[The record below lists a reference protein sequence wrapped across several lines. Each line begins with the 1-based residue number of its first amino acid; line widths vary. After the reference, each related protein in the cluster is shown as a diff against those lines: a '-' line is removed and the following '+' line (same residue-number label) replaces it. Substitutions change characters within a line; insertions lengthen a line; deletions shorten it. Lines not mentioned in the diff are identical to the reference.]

1 MTVGLKKTTTLC
13 SSSKPSSWSQT
24 PQRVRRTLVFYVSL
38 MCCAFALQ
46 HHRNTEACLTDDFL
60 QTSSFSVCENVR
72 ASAKA
77 KDTEGRAKMTT
88 SPNTTLTT
96 TQDDI
101 CSSANTQK
109 NAEWDLSS
117 KNILQTTE
125 RGYTQSKEERRWRY
139 SYYCRRD
146 SIIFVYYQCQLYWHL
161 FLLLQLK
168 AWSLLRLLK

>member
-1 MTVGLKKTTTLC
+1 M
-13 SSSKPSSWSQT
+13 
-24 PQRVRRTLVFYVSL
+24 
-38 MCCAFALQ
+38 
-46 HHRNTEACLTDDFL
+46 
-60 QTSSFSVCENVR
+60 CENVR

-117 KNILQTTE
+117 KKYTTDYRE
-125 RGYTQSKEERRWRY
+125 RIHTVKRREEME
-139 SYYCRRD
+139 
-146 SIIFVYYQCQLYWHL
+146 IQ
-161 FLLLQLK
+161 LLL
-168 AWSLLRLLK
+168 